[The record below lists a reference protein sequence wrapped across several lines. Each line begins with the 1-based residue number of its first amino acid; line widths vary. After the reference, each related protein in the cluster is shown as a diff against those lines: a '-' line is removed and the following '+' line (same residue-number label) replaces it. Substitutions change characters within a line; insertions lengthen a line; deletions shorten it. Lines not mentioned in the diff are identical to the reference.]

1 MSEPDTSPVDLILR
15 GARVIDGTGGPSQ
28 QVDVA
33 VADGVIVAVGE
44 VHAPDA
50 EVIDLDGLVLAPGF
64 IDPHTHYDA
73 QLLWDR
79 DLTPSTWHGVT
90 TVITGNCGFG
100 IAPTRPEHRPLILR
114 TLENVEGMP
123 LDALEEGIPWTFETF
138 PEYLDAVDAE
148 PMRANVGVLAPH
160 TPMRFYVL
168 GEDATE
174 RAATDEEVAQLREL
188 VVEALDA
195 GAVGFSSSRTVHHVG
210 AYGKPVPSRLASLDE
225 IRVLAGVLGE
235 QGRGTLQSTWS
246 DDLWVEEFAELSK
259 EIDRPVSW
267 AALMVIKENPEFA
280 RSVIERVA
288 AAGGSVYP
296 QVACRPIVVQVS
308 LGEPSPL
315 ANVPAFSEALKRDRE
330 GRKELYADAAWRE
343 RARTGMAERWGT
355 KLDAATVQETELH
368 AALRNGPTLAEIGAR
383 TGGDAIDA
391 MCDLA
396 LAEDLKTRFRMVM
409 VNDDEDQVAEL
420 LNDERYL
427 LGLSDAGAH
436 TSQLCDANYATHLLQ
451 RFVRELEALSLE
463 RGVWR
468 LTGQPA
474 EVYGLE
480 GRGRIAPGCIAD
492 LVAFD
497 PETVGS
503 EDLERVNDLPAGA
516 DRLVARS
523 IGIEH
528 IWVNGVETRR
538 DGVDIEGAR
547 PGRLLRNGR

>member
-1 MSEPDTSPVDLILR
+1 MSTSDASKIDLVLR
-15 GARVIDGTGGPSQ
+15 GGRVVDGTGGPSRL
-28 QVDVA
+28 VDVA

-44 VHAPDA
+44 VSAPDA
-50 EVIDLDGLVLAPGF
+50 DVVDLDGLVLAPGF

-90 TVITGNCGFG
+90 TVVTGNCGFG
-100 IAPTRPEHRPLILR
+100 LAPTRPEHRPLILR

-123 LDALEEGIPWTFETF
+123 LDALEAGIPWTFETF
-138 PEYLDAVDAE
+138 PEYLDAVEAE
-148 PMRANVGVLAPH
+148 PMRANVAVLAPH

-168 GEDATE
+168 GEEATE
-174 RAATDEEVAQLREL
+174 RAATDEEVVRLREL
-188 VVEALDA
+188 VAEALDA
-195 GAVGFSSSRTVHHVG
+195 GAVGFSSSRTEHHVG
-210 AYGKPVPSRLASLDE
+210 AYGKPVPSRLAALEE
-225 IRVLAGVLGE
+225 IRILAGVLGE

-259 EIDRPVSW
+259 EIGRPVSW
-267 AALMVIKENPEFA
+267 AALMAIAENPQFA
-280 RSVIERVA
+280 RSVVDRVA

-296 QVACRPIVVQVS
+296 QIACRPIVVQIS

-315 ANVPAFSEALKRDRE
+315 ANVPAFSEALERDRE
-330 GRKELYADAAWRE
+330 GRKELYADPAWRQ

-355 KLDAATVQETELH
+355 KLDHATVQETQLH
-368 AALRNGPTLAEIGAR
+368 DDLRNGPTLAEIGAR

-409 VNDDEDQVAEL
+409 VNDDEEQVAEL
-420 LNDERYL
+420 LNDRRFL

-451 RFVRELEALSLE
+451 RFVRERDALSLE
-463 RGVWR
+463 EGVWR
-468 LTGQPA
+468 LTGHPA

-480 GRGRIAPGCIAD
+480 RRGRIAPGFVAD

-497 PETVGS
+497 AETVGS
-503 EDLERVNDLPAGA
+503 EDLERVHDLPAGA

-528 IWVNGVETRR
+528 IWVNGVATRLHAA
-538 DGVDIEGAR
+538 DVEGVR
-547 PGRLLRNGR
+547 PGRLLRNGL